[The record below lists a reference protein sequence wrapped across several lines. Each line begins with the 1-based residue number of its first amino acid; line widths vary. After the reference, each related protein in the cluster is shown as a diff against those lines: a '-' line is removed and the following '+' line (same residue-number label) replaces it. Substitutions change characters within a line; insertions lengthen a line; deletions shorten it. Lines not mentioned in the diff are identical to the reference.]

1 MQKDQTGLGDQT
13 RLNLADQI
21 NRSDD
26 HIEMDGMGVT
36 RLTERDSGR
45 TVKSEKLP
53 ISSFGQWMSLT
64 QYDKMQEMVA
74 HLKNPPPTQRKPFQL
89 YGHEHSDGL
98 RLTTG

>member
-13 RLNLADQI
+13 RLNLTDQI
-21 NRSDD
+21 NRSD

-45 TVKSEKLP
+45 TVKREKLP

-64 QYDKMQEMVA
+64 
-74 HLKNPPPTQRKPFQL
+74 
-89 YGHEHSDGL
+89 
-98 RLTTG
+98 

>member
-36 RLTERDSGR
+36 RQTERDSGR
-45 TVKSEKLP
+45 TVKREKLP

-64 QYDKMQEMVA
+64 
-74 HLKNPPPTQRKPFQL
+74 
-89 YGHEHSDGL
+89 
-98 RLTTG
+98 